1 MTKFN
6 HYIGGI
12 LLVSGTTIGAG
23 MLALPVL
30 TSFVGFVPSILIF
43 IVCWLVMLATA
54 YFFLDVNFAVKEE
67 SNLISM
73 TRKMLGFWGG
83 VIAWVFYAL
92 LLYSLLAA
100 YIARSSPVFIE
111 AIIDL
116 TGWTMPSWLGPFAL
130 PVIFG
135 GFVYIGTFGVDL
147 INRILMFGLVVS
159 FLLLVVCIPS
169 HINSDNFAHVD
180 WASSMIAIPV
190 VITSFGYH
198 IIIPT
203 LTTYLNYDKQH
214 LRLTLLIGSL
224 LPLIIY
230 IIWQV
235 LIIGVVPLEGK
246 GSLVNA
252 WILGTSSTEP
262 LSMIIQQKWISVGAQ
277 FFMFFAIVTSF
288 LGISISL
295 SDFFVDGLNIKKNW
309 EGRLCSCFLAFVPP
323 LIFVFTYPRG
333 FIIALQYAGA
343 FVAVLLIF
351 LPALMAWKLKI
362 PKFYQTMRAKL
373 LMVCVMLFAICV
385 VILVL
390 LQQWGF
396 LQFIINRYVQA

>member
-43 IVCWLVMLATA
+43 LVCWLVMLSTA
-54 YFFLDVNFAVKEE
+54 YFFLDVNFAVKGEP
-67 SNLISM
+67 NLISM
-73 TRKMLGFWGG
+73 THKTLGLWGKI
-83 VIAWVFYAL
+83 VAWIFYVL
-92 LLYSLLAA
+92 LLYSLLTA
-100 YIARSSPVFIE
+100 YIAGSAPVFTA
-111 AIIDL
+111 AIADL

-135 GFVYIGTFGVDL
+135 GFVYLGTLGVDL
-147 INRILMFGLVVS
+147 INRILMFGLVIS
-159 FLLLVVCIPS
+159 FLLLVAFLPS
-169 HINSDNFAHVD
+169 HINPANLTHVD
-180 WASSMIAIPV
+180 WAPSVIAIPV

-203 LTTYLNYDKQH
+203 LTTYMNHDKKH

-230 IIWQV
+230 LVWQV

-246 GSLVNA
+246 VSLVTA
-252 WILGTSSTEP
+252 WKLGVSSTEP
-262 LSMIIQQKWISVGAQ
+262 LIMIIQQKWISVGAR

-288 LGISISL
+288 LGVSLSL
-295 SDFFVDGLNIKKNW
+295 SDFLTDGLNIKKNW
-309 EGRLCSCFLAFVPP
+309 EGRLLACFLVFVPP
-323 LIFVFTYPRG
+323 LVFVFTYQRG

-351 LPALMAWKLKI
+351 LPAIMAWKLKV
-362 PKFYQTMRAKL
+362 PKFYQTMKAKV
-373 LMVCVMLFAICV
+373 LMVCVMLFAAG
-385 VILVL
+385 VIMLVL
-390 LQQWGF
+390 LQQWGVF
-396 LQFIINRYVQA
+396 QPMISRYVQA